1 MIYGGIS
8 ATQIF
13 CSKIVILLVSHLK
26 ASPSCFTV
34 SSSSRLTFI
43 ERRWSSS
50 YSSSTSYLFQ
60 GFCHSVVKI
69 KRSNLCLKKC
79 LFKDVFHL
87 WDNVFCQIIFP
98 CKITVVA
105 SYVPVFLILLQSY
118 ITTSLHQLFFK
129 NLRNIFQLL
138 CYFSSSIFQKFE
150 IPSRYITT
158 SLHCYINFPKICGLV
173 L

>member
-1 MIYGGIS
+1 MIYVGIS

-13 CSKIVILLVSHLK
+13 CSKIVILLVSQLK

-43 ERRWSSS
+43 ERRWSLS

-98 CKITVVA
+98 CKITIL
-105 SYVPVFLILLQSY
+105 FLRSSPLIWSRWMN
-118 ITTSLHQLFFK
+118 TSS
-129 NLRNIFQLL
+129 
-138 CYFSSSIFQKFE
+138 FSSSSLKTFWLTFSLRNSTYSQASSQSSHSSVKENILRKLKL
-150 IPSRYITT
+150 SRSS
-158 SLHCYINFPKICGLV
+158 SL
-173 L
+173 